1 LVVSKNFTYNTD
13 KMQRISLK
21 KNEPSS
27 KYSWRERVDIH
38 LAIAKAKYG
47 RIVNKRQ
54 PFTGWTRVKEPTTDF
69 ENDVGYYGPA
79 TIGGQQ
85 FQLLFDTGSSDL
97 WVPVKGYNN
106 GESNT
111 HHVFDPKKSS
121 TFRTDDVPFE
131 IRYGKGSTSGVAATD
146 TFKIA
151 GLTIPNQAFGLADTV
166 SDDFATSP
174 FDGIL
179 GLGFDQLSELQSP
192 TPFTNLVNEKAVSS
206 PVFSFLLGRAEDN
219 SSSEFL
225 IGEVDP
231 KFAKNIKYH
240 KVVDRRG
247 FWQIALDGA
256 QVSRKSVDV
265 LGRQAIIDT
274 GTTLIIIPPDDA
286 DAIHNAIPGSTKQD
300 GTYLVPSDTS
310 AVVSFTFGGTT
321 YNINPKDLTFADV
334 GDGLSVSG
342 IQGESLGGLEDTWLI
357 GDIFL
362 KNVFNA
368 YDTRQKAVG
377 FAPVK

>member
-1 LVVSKNFTYNTD
+1 MNIGKIFNQNLRLKNLSLTRFLVVSKNFTYNTD
-13 KMQRISLK
+13 KMQRIPLK

-151 GLTIPNQAFGLADTV
+151 GLTLPNSIYQFGQRK
-166 SDDFATSP
+166 SC
-174 FDGIL
+174 
-179 GLGFDQLSELQSP
+179 QLSC
-192 TPFTNLVNEKAVSS
+192 V
-206 PVFSFLLGRAEDN
+206 
-219 SSSEFL
+219 
-225 IGEVDP
+225 
-231 KFAKNIKYH
+231 
-240 KVVDRRG
+240 
-247 FWQIALDGA
+247 
-256 QVSRKSVDV
+256 
-265 LGRQAIIDT
+265 
-274 GTTLIIIPPDDA
+274 
-286 DAIHNAIPGSTKQD
+286 
-300 GTYLVPSDTS
+300 
-310 AVVSFTFGGTT
+310 
-321 YNINPKDLTFADV
+321 
-334 GDGLSVSG
+334 
-342 IQGESLGGLEDTWLI
+342 
-357 GDIFL
+357 
-362 KNVFNA
+362 
-368 YDTRQKAVG
+368 
-377 FAPVK
+377 